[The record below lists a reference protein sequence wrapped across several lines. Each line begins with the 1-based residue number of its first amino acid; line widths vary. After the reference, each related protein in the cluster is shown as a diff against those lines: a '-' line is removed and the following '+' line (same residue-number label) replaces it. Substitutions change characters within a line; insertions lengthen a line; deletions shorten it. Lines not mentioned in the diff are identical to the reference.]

1 MKRKFSIKNKE
12 NKRSYESPKLEVT
25 ILQMEQGIAVGS
37 AAVVSSNISGE
48 VLEEWEIGTDRESD
62 IPW

>member
-1 MKRKFSIKNKE
+1 MKRKFSTKNKE

-25 ILQMEQGIAVGS
+25 ILQMEEGIAVGS

>member
-1 MKRKFSIKNKE
+1 MKRKFSTKNKE

-48 VLEEWEIGTDRESD
+48 VLEEWEIGADRESD

>member
-1 MKRKFSIKNKE
+1 MKRKFSTKNKE